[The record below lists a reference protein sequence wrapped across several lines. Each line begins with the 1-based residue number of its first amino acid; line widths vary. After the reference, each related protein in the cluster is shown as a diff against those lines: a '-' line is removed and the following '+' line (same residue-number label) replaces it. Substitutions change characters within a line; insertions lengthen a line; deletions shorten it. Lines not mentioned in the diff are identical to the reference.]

1 MANLYVLEIGIDKD
15 LERMYKKER
24 EGGID
29 REKSNKG
36 RERENL
42 FANDLENMCKERES
56 EKNIEEGKEN

>member
-1 MANLYVLEIGIDKD
+1 MAHLYVLEIGIDKD

-29 REKSNKG
+29 REKSNK
-36 RERENL
+36 ERENL

-56 EKNIEEGKEN
+56 KKN